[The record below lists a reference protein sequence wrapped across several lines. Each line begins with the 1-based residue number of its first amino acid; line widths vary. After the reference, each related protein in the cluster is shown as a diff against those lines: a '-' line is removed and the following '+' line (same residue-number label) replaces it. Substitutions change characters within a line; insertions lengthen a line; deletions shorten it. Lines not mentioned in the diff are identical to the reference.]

1 MPQACS
7 PYEANHRPYRVGTT
21 SAPQKNI
28 PSALVLILLLRLVR
42 FSKVQ
47 MLVLCM
53 MWHMI
58 NQDLLIGLSNGVI
71 EYGQMKILIKIEIL
85 VQN

>member
-1 MPQACS
+1 MKLTI
-7 PYEANHRPYRVGTT
+7 GLIT
-21 SAPQKNI
+21 SVPQKNI
-28 PSALVLILLLRLVR
+28 PSALVLKLLLRLVR
-42 FSKVQ
+42 FSEVQ

-58 NQDLLIGLSNGVI
+58 NQDQLIGLSNGFF

-85 VQN
+85 LQN